1 MNEQEARLILQ
12 AYRPGAGPDDPEV
25 AVALQEAARNPE
37 LGRWFAEEQ
46 AFDRAIAAHLGN
58 VPAPFGLKTRIL
70 AQLGPPAAPH
80 RWSWAVKL
88 AGVVALLFL
97 ITQLV
102 SLFHPAVP
110 EAQVSNYAREM
121 VSFIRLGGALDM
133 ESDDLGQIKEW
144 LSKKEASPGFVPPR
158 LAALQPLGC
167 RLLSFRGQT
176 VTLICFKRDNDRL
189 AHLFVVD
196 RAALPQMK
204 SGAPPVF
211 AGVGD
216 WMTASW
222 VENDRVYMIAVQGD
236 RGAVQHY
243 LPSA

>member
-1 MNEQEARLILQ
+1 MNEQEVRLILQ
-12 AYRPGAGPDDPEV
+12 AYRPGADPDDPEV
-25 AVALQEAARNPE
+25 AAALQEAARNPE
-37 LGRWFAEEQ
+37 LARWFAEEQ

-88 AGVVALLFL
+88 AGVAALLFL
-97 ITQLV
+97 LTQVV
-102 SLFHPAVP
+102 SLFRPAIP

-121 VSFIRLGGALDM
+121 VSFVRPGGALDM
-133 ESDDLGQIKEW
+133 ESQDLGQIKEW

-196 RAALPQMK
+196 RAALPEMK

-222 VENDRVYMIAVQGD
+222 VENDRVYMIALQGD
-236 RGAVQHY
+236 RGALQHY

>member
-1 MNEQEARLILQ
+1 MTEREARLILQ
-12 AYRPGAGPDDPEV
+12 AYRPGVGPDDPEV
-25 AVALQEAARNPE
+25 AAALQEAARNPE
-37 LGRWFAEEQ
+37 LSRWFAEEQ

-58 VPAPFGLKTRIL
+58 LPAPFGLKTRIL
-70 AQLGPPAAPH
+70 AQLRPPAAAA

-88 AGVVALLFL
+88 AGAAALLFL
-97 ITQLV
+97 LTQIV
-102 SLFHPAVP
+102 SLFRPAAP
-110 EAQVSNYAREM
+110 RELVSNYAREM
-121 VSFIRLGGALDM
+121 VSFIRLGGTLDM
-133 ESDDLGQIKEW
+133 KSDDLGQIEGW
-144 LSKKEASPGFVPPR
+144 LSKRDAAPGFVPPR

-167 RLLSFRGQT
+167 RLFSFRDQT

-189 AHLFVVD
+189 AHLFVVG

-204 SGAPPVF
+204 AGAPPVF
-211 AGVGD
+211 TSVGD

-236 RGAVQHY
+236 RAAAQHY

>member
-12 AYRPGAGPDDPEV
+12 AYRPGAGPDDPQV
-25 AVALQEAARNPE
+25 AAALQEAARNPE
-37 LGRWFAEEQ
+37 LARWFAEEQ

-88 AGVVALLFL
+88 AGVAALLFL
-97 ITQLV
+97 LTQVV
-102 SLFHPAVP
+102 SLFRPAIP

-133 ESDDLGQIKEW
+133 ESQDLGQIKEW

-167 RLLSFRGQT
+167 RLLSFGGQR

-236 RGAVQHY
+236 RGAVQRY